1 MAIKM
6 TNLSEKVIGVGEVT
20 VLPGETKEVP
30 IAFETSPILEVYK
43 NMGLVSLSGKSTA
56 ATKAAAEK
64 KAEEDKAKAEAE
76 AKAAAEKKAEEDKAK
91 AEAEAKAAAEKKAKL
106 DGLKDASDEEVAAL
120 AQELG
125 INPAECKDLADVRKK
140 VKAALSK

>member
-6 TNLSEKVIGVGEVT
+6 TNLSEKIIGVGEVT

-30 IAFETSPILEVYK
+30 RAFETSPILEVYK

-56 ATKAAAEK
+56 AT
-64 KAEEDKAKAEAE
+64 
-76 AKAAAEKKAEEDKAK
+76 KAAAEKKAEEDKAK

>member
-30 IAFETSPILEVYK
+30 VAFETSPILEVYK
-43 NMGLVSLSGKSTA
+43 NMGLVSLSGKTTA
-56 ATKAAAEK
+56 ASKAAAEK
-64 KAEEDKAKAEAE
+64 KADEDKAKAEAE
-76 AKAAAEKKAEEDKAK
+76 AKAAAEKKE
-91 AEAEAKAAAEKKAKL
+91 KL
-106 DGLKDASDEEVAAL
+106 DSLKDASDEDVAAL

-125 INPAECKDLADVRKK
+125 INPADCKDLADVRKK

>member
-76 AKAAAEKKAEEDKAK
+76 AKAAAEKKA
-91 AEAEAKAAAEKKAKL
+91 KL
-106 DGLKDASDEEVAAL
+106 DSLKDASDEDVAAL

-125 INPAECKDLADVRKK
+125 INPAECKDLADVRKN

>member
-64 KAEEDKAKAEAE
+64 KV
-76 AKAAAEKKAEEDKAK
+76 EEDKAK

>member
-6 TNLSEKVIGVGEVT
+6 TNLSEKVIGVGEMT

-30 IAFETSPILEVYK
+30 SAFETSPILEVYK
-43 NMGLVSLSGKSTA
+43 KMGLVSLSGKA
-56 ATKAAAEK
+56 AVATKSAAEK
-64 KAEEDKAKAEAE
+64 KAEDDKAKA
-76 AKAAAEKKAEEDKAK
+76 D
-91 AEAEAKAAAEKKAKL
+91 AEAEAAAEKKAKL
-106 DGLKDASDEEVAAL
+106 DSLKTASDEEVAAL

>member
-6 TNLSEKVIGVGEVT
+6 TNLSEKVIGVGEAT

-30 IAFETSPILEVYK
+30 RAFETSPILEVYK
-43 NMGLVSLSGKSTA
+43 NMGLVSLSGKPTA

-76 AKAAAEKKAEEDKAK
+76 AKAAAEKKA
-91 AEAEAKAAAEKKAKL
+91 KL
-106 DGLKDASDEEVAAL
+106 DSLKDASDEDVAAL

>member
-6 TNLSEKVIGVGEVT
+6 TNLSEKVIGVGEAT

-30 IAFETSPILEVYK
+30 RAFETSPILEVYK
-43 NMGLVSLSGKSTA
+43 NMGLVSLSGKPTV
-56 ATKAAAEK
+56 ATKAVAEK

-76 AKAAAEKKAEEDKAK
+76 AKAAAEKE
-91 AEAEAKAAAEKKAKL
+91 AKL
-106 DGLKDASDEEVAAL
+106 DSLKDASDEDVAAL

>member
-6 TNLSEKVIGVGEVT
+6 TNLSEKVIGVGEAT

-30 IAFETSPILEVYK
+30 RAFETSPILEVYK
-43 NMGLVSLSGKSTA
+43 NMGLVSLSGKPTA
-56 ATKAAAEK
+56 ATKAV
-64 KAEEDKAKAEAE
+64 
-76 AKAAAEKKAEEDKAK
+76 AEKKAEEDKAK

-106 DGLKDASDEEVAAL
+106 DSLKDASDEDVAAL

-125 INPAECKDLADVRKK
+125 INLAECKDLADVRKK
-140 VKAALSK
+140 VKATLSK

>member
-6 TNLSEKVIGVGEVT
+6 TNLSEKVIGVGEAT
-20 VLPGETKEVP
+20 VLPGETEEVP
-30 IAFETSPILEVYK
+30 RAFETSPILEVYK
-43 NMGLVSLSGKSTA
+43 NMGLVSLSGKPTA
-56 ATKAAAEK
+56 ATKAV
-64 KAEEDKAKAEAE
+64 
-76 AKAAAEKKAEEDKAK
+76 AEKKAEEDKAK

-106 DGLKDASDEEVAAL
+106 DSLKDASDEDVAAL

-125 INPAECKDLADVRKK
+125 INPAECKDLTDVRKK

>member
-30 IAFETSPILEVYK
+30 VAFETSPILEVYK
-43 NMGLVSLSGKSTA
+43 NMGLVSLSGKTSTA
-56 ATKAAAEK
+56 SKAAAEK
-64 KAEEDKAKAEAE
+64 KAD
-76 AKAAAEKKAEEDKAK
+76 EDKAK

-106 DGLKDASDEEVAAL
+106 DSLKDASDEDVAAL

-125 INPAECKDLADVRKK
+125 INPADCKDLADVRKK

>member
-6 TNLSEKVIGVGEVT
+6 TNLSEKVIGVGEAT

-30 IAFETSPILEVYK
+30 RAFETSPILEVYK
-43 NMGLVSLSGKSTA
+43 NMGLVSLSGKPTA
-56 ATKAAAEK
+56 ATKAV
-64 KAEEDKAKAEAE
+64 
-76 AKAAAEKKAEEDKAK
+76 AEKKAEEDKAK

-106 DGLKDASDEEVAAL
+106 DSLKDASDEDVAFL

-125 INPAECKDLADVRKK
+125 INPAECKDLTDVRKK

>member
-6 TNLSEKVIGVGEVT
+6 TNLSEKVIGVGEVM

-43 NMGLVSLSGKSTA
+43 NMGLVSLSSKSTA
-56 ATKAAAEK
+56 AT
-64 KAEEDKAKAEAE
+64 
-76 AKAAAEKKAEEDKAK
+76 KAAAEKKAEEDKAK

>member
-64 KAEEDKAKAEAE
+64 KAEEDKAN
-76 AKAAAEKKAEEDKAK
+76 

-106 DGLKDASDEEVAAL
+106 DSLKDASDEDVAAL